1 MQDKK
6 PMPGD
11 RKKPLCKRKYLEDS
25 SDESDDS
32 ENLPPP
38 KKPLHQTARIII
50 TWKI

>member
-11 RKKPLCKRKYLEDS
+11 RKKPPCKRKYLEDS

-32 ENLPPP
+32 ETF
-38 KKPLHQTARIII
+38 LHPRNHYTRQLG
-50 TWKI
+50 